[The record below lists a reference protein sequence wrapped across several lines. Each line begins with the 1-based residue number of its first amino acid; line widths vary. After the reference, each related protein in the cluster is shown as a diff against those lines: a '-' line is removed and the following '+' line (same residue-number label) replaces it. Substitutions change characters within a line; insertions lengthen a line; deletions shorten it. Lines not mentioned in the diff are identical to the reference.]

1 MFIWFVAMSF
11 ALVLLVFDS
20 AALDYRLI
28 MAGSLVPY
36 VGYLWG
42 EPWVLHSVAFPVVL
56 MIGVM
61 LVGWGRRLFQRRWL
75 GLPIGVFLHQV
86 LAATWTDEKLFWWPA
101 LGVDVEGAR
110 PAVAPPVLIVVLEL
124 AGIAVAVWLHRMLGF
139 DSPERR
145 RRFLQTGQVDRAR
158 LRR

>member
-1 MFIWFVAMSF
+1 MVLWFVAMSF

-36 VGYLWG
+36 LDHLWG
-42 EPWVLHSVAFPVVL
+42 PPWVMHSVLFPVVL
-56 MIGVM
+56 MIAVM

-86 LAATWTDEKLFWWPA
+86 LAATWTDQNLFWWPVF
-101 LGVDVEGAR
+101 GVDVDGAS
-110 PAVAPPVLIVVLEL
+110 PGLAPVPVVVVLEL
-124 AGIAVAVWLHRMLGF
+124 IGFAVFVWLFRRLGF
-139 DSPERR
+139 DAGARR
-145 RRFLQTGQVDRAR
+145 ERFLRTGQVDRSL
-158 LRR
+158 LR